1 MGGKS
6 ALELLEGRP
15 PRVLACDDSEVNLAM
30 VSRVLERRGI
40 HVTKAHSGEEVME
53 TVDRIPID
61 LILIDINLPGIS
73 GIDVCGKLRER
84 QTSRIYLPII
94 MLTANTEKHAR
105 VTALQAGATD
115 FITKPFNPDE
125 LLARLHNHIAAKRL
139 HDHLFTINQALQEEQ
154 AKVFKV
160 QTGLLPAKFPTIESH
175 RFGGAYKP
183 FSMAGGDFY
192 DAFERPDGSIL
203 LAIGDISGHG
213 IPAAMH
219 MSTLRAILHSE
230 ADAGADLT
238 TIMNRLNR
246 ILCYCLD
253 TYSFVTFYLAAYNPT
268 TGQLTHTSA
277 GHHHPLIHDLKANT
291 IDEISVPMTIPMG
304 VDLEEFEPKCSTH
317 QVNKGQRLYLYT
329 DGITE
334 QRDKAGNFFELA
346 GLIVTLKSHRDSH
359 VEFIP
364 SMIMKTLEKYLE
376 GADQSD
382 DLTLLAMETP
392 PNEAP
397 PTE

>member
-6 ALELLEGRP
+6 ALELLEGRQ

-30 VSRVLERRGI
+30 VTRVLERGAF
-40 HVTKAHSGEEVME
+40 HVTRAHSGEEVLE
-53 TVDRIPID
+53 TVERQPFD
-61 LILIDINLPGIS
+61 LVLIDINLPGIN
-73 GIDVCGKLRER
+73 GIDVCRKLREQ
-84 QTSRIYLPII
+84 QTSRVYLPII

-125 LLARLHNHIAAKRL
+125 LLARIHNHIAAKRL
-139 HDHLFTINQALQEEQ
+139 HDHLFTMNQILEEEQ

-160 QTGLLPAKFPTIESH
+160 QTGLLPASFPTVDGL

-192 DAFERPDGSIL
+192 DAFERPDGTII
-203 LAIGDISGHG
+203 LAISDISGHG

-219 MSTLRAILHSE
+219 MSTLRATLHSE
-230 ADAGADLT
+230 ADAGADLI
-238 TIMNRLNR
+238 TIMERLNR

-253 TYSFVTFYLAAYNPT
+253 PYSFVTFYLATFNPQ
-268 TGQLTHTSA
+268 TGELIHTCA
-277 GHHHPLIHDLKANT
+277 GHHPPLLHDLESNVIK
-291 IDEISVPMTIPMG
+291 EIPVPITIPMG

-317 QVNKGQRLYLYT
+317 QIMPGQRLYLYT
-329 DGITE
+329 DGIIE
-334 QRDKAGNFFELA
+334 QRDRAGNFFEMA
-346 GLIVTLKSHRDSH
+346 GLTVTLKSHLQSH

-364 SMIMKTLEKYLE
+364 SLIMATLEKYLE
-376 GADQSD
+376 GRDQSD
-382 DLTLLAMETP
+382 DLTMLVMETP
-392 PNEAP
+392 KDAP
-397 PTE
+397 DKE